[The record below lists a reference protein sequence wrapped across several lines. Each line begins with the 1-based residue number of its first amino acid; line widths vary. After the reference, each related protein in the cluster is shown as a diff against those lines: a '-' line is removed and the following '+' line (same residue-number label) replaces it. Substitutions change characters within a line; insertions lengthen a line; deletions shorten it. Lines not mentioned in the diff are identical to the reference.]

1 MHKVRQ
7 MHTLKS
13 GYGKHPLNKN
23 YIKITCLKMH
33 KIHQMQP
40 WKKWVGKR
48 TENTLNALWKKELEK
63 NYLPEIHKVHKMH
76 TWKSVLEK
84 KLKIGF
90 PENMLKNWIT
100 QSA

>member
-1 MHKVRQ
+1 MR
-7 MHTLKS
+7 L
-13 GYGKHPLNKN
+13 
-23 YIKITCLKMH
+23 
-33 KIHQMQP
+33 
-40 WKKWVGKR
+40 
-48 TENTLNALWKKELEK
+48 KKELEK
-63 NYLPEIHKVHKMH
+63 NYFPEIRKVHKMH